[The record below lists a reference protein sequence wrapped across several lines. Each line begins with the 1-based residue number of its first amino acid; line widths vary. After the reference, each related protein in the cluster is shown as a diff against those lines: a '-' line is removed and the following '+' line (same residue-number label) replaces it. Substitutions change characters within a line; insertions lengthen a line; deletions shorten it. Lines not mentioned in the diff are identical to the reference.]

1 MKGTAPWRV
10 VGTSYSLVIIL
21 SNATSSGNRWI
32 VLRVAIRLRLATGFI
47 GIVLSGAVF
56 SMTPNDRRRIGRIL
70 SSLLPDGSR
79 VETTRAVGIREAD
92 KFHAGK
98 YAILG
103 ALNREIHGKNGAV
116 KSHS

>member
-1 MKGTAPWRV
+1 MKKEGLQEIPLWQPKVFSRASY
-10 VGTSYSLVIIL
+10 VGEVL
-21 SNATSSGNRWI
+21 RWI

-47 GIVLSGAVF
+47 GIVLIGAVF

-70 SSLLPDGSR
+70 SSLLLDGGL

-92 KFHAGK
+92 AFRAGK
-98 YAILG
+98 NAIFR
-103 ALNREIHGKNGAV
+103 ALKRAIHGKNGAK